1 MSMSRS
7 FGESIDPVVFT
18 LAAFCFEE
26 ADVEACLHM
35 QAEPQVRHFA
45 AGVVRLPSCNLK
57 LRMTLEVSDLQDI
70 ALGGNDIEVP
80 RVELNLDLDSD
91 VRSQWPLARE
101 RGEYAIMARALP
113 HIGTDRQVD
122 IRLTQS
128 IGANGAGYGASRPR
142 EVSEKCW
149 TYNALRNGHPLFFFL
164 AVWKTGLK

>member
-1 MSMSRS
+1 ML
-7 FGESIDPVVFT
+7 G
-18 LAAFCFEE
+18 A
-26 ADVEACLHM
+26 
-35 QAEPQVRHFA
+35 
-45 AGVVRLPSCNLK
+45 N
-57 LRMTLEVSDLQDI
+57 DL
-70 ALGGNDIEVP
+70 EVP

-113 HIGTDRQVD
+113 HIGTDHQVD

-128 IGANGAGYGASRPR
+128 ICANGAGSGASRPR

-164 AVWKTGLK
+164 AVWKAAPGSNLEDFLRQH